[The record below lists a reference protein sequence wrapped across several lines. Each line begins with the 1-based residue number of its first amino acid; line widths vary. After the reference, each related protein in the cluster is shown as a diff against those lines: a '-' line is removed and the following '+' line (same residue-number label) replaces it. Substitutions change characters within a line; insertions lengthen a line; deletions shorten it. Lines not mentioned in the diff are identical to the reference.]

1 MITPQRIEDIEKQ
14 AWQNMFDIA
23 PEKFKQEMKLYYEHV
38 GGGIC
43 QVFPGYPVVHFNM
56 VMGLGFTEPVTAH
69 ILQQV
74 EAIYIKASQ
83 PVYMIQ
89 FCESIQRAEPAD
101 VFEIM
106 NYRVGGIWER
116 IVWHAKPVA
125 SLSTDRDIRVE
136 LVKHATV
143 NAWQNFILD
152 LYHYPAKGWLPAFVT
167 DNWFNF
173 IAIENDNIV
182 ACRSVFINNDLAWSG
197 VEAPVPVV
205 MTNDLEPD
213 RILWR
218 YIQQFC
224 LLKNVKLIAADIE
237 MPSPER
243 NTPVYTSFAALG
255 FTVEYPR
262 KLYRKNK
269 V

>member
-1 MITPQRIEDIEKQ
+1 MITPQQIEEIEKQ

-23 PEKFKQEMKLYYEHV
+23 PENFRQEMKLYYEGV
-38 GGGIC
+38 AGGIC

-56 VMGLGFTEPVTAH
+56 VLGLGFTEPVT
-69 ILQQV
+69 INVLQQV
-74 EAIYIKASQ
+74 EAVYNKAGQ
-83 PVYMIQ
+83 PVYLIQ
-89 FCESIQRAEPAD
+89 FCESIQRAEPEN
-101 VFEIM
+101 VFELM

-116 IVWHAKPVA
+116 IVWYAKPVA
-125 SLSTDRDIRVE
+125 VLSTIRNIHVE
-136 LVKHATV
+136 LVNHSTA
-143 NAWQNFILD
+143 NAWQSFILN
-152 LYHYPAKGWLPAFVT
+152 LYHYPARDWLPAFVT
-167 DNWFNF
+167 DNWYNF

-182 ACRSVFINNDLAWSG
+182 AYRSIFINNDLAWSG
-197 VEAPVPVV
+197 IEAPVPFV
-205 MTNDLEPD
+205 MTNDLKPD
-213 RILWR
+213 RILWN

-224 LLKNVKLIAADIE
+224 LEKNVKLIVADIE

-243 NTPVYTSFAALG
+243 NTPIYTSFTELG